1 MIKKR
6 DRLASKWKKSNTFG
20 IYSTLSSALQ
30 DYLFL
35 LLKSFM
41 HGRENEKFLAI
52 RNIL

>member
-30 DYLFL
+30 DYFFL

-41 HGRENEKFLAI
+41 HGREKEKFLAI